1 MTLKGEFFIETKE
14 NSSDLQISFR
24 PDNLVITANKCMKM
38 NIFNNKIYRS
48 LSQNIQAPK
57 IIIAI

>member
-24 PDNLVITANKCMKM
+24 PDNLVLTYNC
-38 NIFNNKIYRS
+38 
-48 LSQNIQAPK
+48 
-57 IIIAI
+57 